1 MNNRHHHSK
10 KDFQVERLVF
20 FSDAVFAIAITLL
33 VIDLKVPS
41 LHGLQATEQVFIDKL
56 LGLTPVFLGFC
67 VSFFIIG
74 LYWFIHHRM
83 FGFVTEYSAKL
94 IWLNL
99 LFLFSIV
106 LMPFSTSVYSEYSAP
121 EYIHLIVPYLIYV
134 LNICLTGILNY
145 ALWNFI
151 GSPANG
157 LADEFPGDFI
167 RKAKIRALVLPV
179 VFMLS
184 LIVSIFNPIAGR
196 FVLFLTPLA
205 MSLVRNKKGNSQGK
219 DNRYKF

>member
-106 LMPFSTSVYSEYSAP
+106 LMPFSTSVYSEYSSP
-121 EYIHLIVPYLIYV
+121 EYIHLVFPYLIYV
-134 LNICLTGILNY
+134 LNICLTGALNY
-145 ALWNFI
+145 ALWKFI
-151 GSPANG
+151 GNTKNR
-157 LADEFPGDFI
+157 LADDFQGDFI
-167 RKAKIRALVLPV
+167 KKAKIRALILPL
-179 VFMLS
+179 VFIIS
-184 LIVSIFNPIAGR
+184 FAVSIFDPVTGR

-205 MSLVRNKKGNSQGK
+205 MSLVKNKKQNS
-219 DNRYKF
+219 DL